1 MVRLG
6 RVSPQADDG
15 SWVTNDSTAQDL
27 EGVERLHEVGVGSG
41 FVGQERVDL
50 SVEEEGDR
58 PRLDIAHLLT
68 LPHREACGNAAHVAD
83 LEVEQHQARIDLHD
97 GWHDVDA
104 RPHTVQEM
112 APATAAST
120 SSARASESV
129 ARRMSVTP
137 GWYTA
142 APVGPRSGDAE
153 EGVSRSSE
161 RGYHAAVLEIRVD
174 RPEGADYAQLSPEG
188 ELDAYSV
195 AAFREAFAEL
205 GEEARLIVNLGGVQF
220 MDSAGLG
227 ALIGGIRK
235 VREND
240 GVIAVFCDRANI
252 TRLLHTTG
260 FDRIVPVCE
269 DLPSAVASL
278 DEPQS

>member
-1 MVRLG
+1 M
-6 RVSPQADDG
+6 
-15 SWVTNDSTAQDL
+15 
-27 EGVERLHEVGVGSG
+27 GVGPG
-41 FVGQERVDL
+41 FVGEERVDL

-58 PRLDIAHLLT
+58 PRLDIAHLLS
-68 LPHREACGNAAHVAD
+68 LPHGEACGNAPHVAD

-97 GWHDVDA
+97 GRHDVDA

-112 APATAAST
+112 SSGDGGLDLVGEGVGIGGEKDVRHATDGT
-120 SSARASESV
+120 RRPPSAHV
-129 ARRMSVTP
+129 P
-137 GWYTA
+137 
-142 APVGPRSGDAE
+142 GDAE
-153 EGVSRSSE
+153 GRVSRSPE

>member
-1 MVRLG
+1 MARRRRPPAHGAGDGLQ
-6 RVSPQADDG
+6 RPQP
-15 SWVTNDSTAQDL
+15 
-27 EGVERLHEVGVGSG
+27 
-41 FVGQERVDL
+41 
-50 SVEEEGDR
+50 R
-58 PRLDIAHLLT
+58 PRRRGRRNRW
-68 LPHREACGNAAHVAD
+68 REGCPS
-83 LEVEQHQARIDLHD
+83 R
-97 GWHDVDA
+97 
-104 RPHTVQEM
+104 
-112 APATAAST
+112 
-120 SSARASESV
+120 
-129 ARRMSVTP
+129 P

-153 EGVSRSSE
+153 GRVSRSSE

-235 VREND
+235 VRENE

-269 DLPSAVASL
+269 DLPSAIASL
-278 DEPQS
+278 DEPPS